1 MNQIN
6 ASFSLRGPSRIAL
19 VAAGLA
25 AALGAVPAT
34 AQSMGYGDPGDAD
47 TAASSDQGRG
57 GGKQQARRTTVRPY
71 IELSQGVLAQLKPV
85 NEVVTYTA
93 VAVGVDVGLAGRR
106 TEGAVSLRYERRF
119 TYGGNLGGNDTVSG
133 LARVR
138 HDLIPRALTIEAGG
152 LAARTRFEASGASRL
167 NALPG
172 GDRISQVYS
181 AYAGPA
187 FTTQAGDIA
196 LAGSYLVGYTKVNTP
211 GLSAVVPVQP
221 PTQPPGQPLA
231 QPQVDIFNKS
241 VAQSAQLSAG
251 FRPGTVLPVGL
262 TASAG
267 FNQEN
272 ISNLDQ
278 RVRDLRGGLQATLPV
293 SESLAL
299 IGDVGWQQVVV
310 SARDAVRGP
319 GGVPLVGSDGRFVTD
334 KSRPRTIAYETK
346 GLTWDVGV
354 MWRPSRRTAL
364 SAFVG
369 RRFDSWTYNGSFSY
383 VPNARSSLSI
393 NVYDGITGFGS
404 RVGTALR
411 DLPTDFETTRNPF
424 SGDINGCGQ
433 GSQSGACVNG
443 ALSSLSSA
451 VFRGRGVAANYG
463 LNVGNWRAVV
473 GGGYDRRTFIGARGT
488 VLAAAN
494 GQVDENYYVN
504 AGLSGP
510 IDRASSFSVTVYDSW
525 FKSGSSPQ
533 ADLNSYGI
541 NAGVSHRFT
550 PRLIGTAA
558 AGLDSINRKVAEDQ
572 LVATGLVGLRYNF

>member
-1 MNQIN
+1 MNQKIG
-6 ASFSLRGPSRIAL
+6 SISLRGPSRFAL

-25 AALGAVPAT
+25 AALGAVPAA

-57 GGKQQARRTTVRPY
+57 GGQQARRTTVRPY

-85 NEVVTYTA
+85 NDVVTYTS
-93 VAVGVDVGLAGRR
+93 VAVGVDVALAGRR

-119 TYGGNLGGNDTVSG
+119 TQGGSLGSNDTISG

-138 HDLIPRALTIEAGG
+138 HDLIPRTLTIEAGG
-152 LAARTRFEASGASRL
+152 LAARTRFEASGASRI

-172 GDRISQVYS
+172 GDQISQVYS

-211 GLSAVVPVQP
+211 RLAAVAPA
-221 PTQPPGQPLA
+221 QPLA
-231 QPQVDIFNKS
+231 QPQVDIFNQS
-241 VAQSAQLSAG
+241 VAQNAQVSAG

-278 RVRDLRGGLQATLPV
+278 RVRDLRANLQATLPV
-293 SESLAL
+293 SQSLAL
-299 IGDVGWQQVVV
+299 VGDVGWQEVVV
-310 SARDAVRGP
+310 SGRDAVRGA
-319 GGVPLVGSDGRFVTD
+319 GGVPLVGNDGRFVTD
-334 KSRPRTIAYETK
+334 KSRPRTIAYETR

-354 MWRPSRRTAL
+354 MWRPSRRTTL

-369 RRFDSWTYNGSFSY
+369 RRYDSWTYNGSFSY
-383 VPNARSSLSI
+383 VPNSRSSFNL

-404 RVGTALR
+404 RVGAAVR
-411 DLPTDFETTRNPF
+411 DLPTDFESTRNPF
-424 SGDINGCGQ
+424 SGDINGCAQ
-433 GSQSGACVNG
+433 GAQSGGCVNG

-463 LNVGNWRAVV
+463 LNVGRWRAVI
-473 GGGYDRRTFIGARGT
+473 GGGYDRRSFIGARGT

-494 GQVDENYYVN
+494 GRVDENYYVN

-510 IDRASSFSVTVYDSW
+510 IDRASSFSVAVYDSW
-525 FKSGSSPQ
+525 FKSGSSPL

-541 NAGVSHRFT
+541 NAGISHQFT
-550 PRLIGTAA
+550 PRLLGTAA